1 MQRHKISFPHS
12 SFSNIFENSC
22 QTLESMQPSSAISQL
37 SSAPLSFEWWRVR
50 KWLSDW
56 VALTFRLQTT
66 VKQWEMLASCLF
78 AQMINQADKVLTLQ
92 MLLISGTTAGLR
104 HCPFFAFSVFSFLK
118 QTIGLYWFLEH
129 HSQMTHTLALGT
141 RICEG
146 TFFYRVSC
154 STFGYVCQG
163 GSYCLVHGT

>member
-1 MQRHKISFPHS
+1 
-12 SFSNIFENSC
+12 
-22 QTLESMQPSSAISQL
+22 MQPYSAISLL
-37 SSAPLSFEWWRVR
+37 SSAPLSFEWWRMR

-92 MLLISGTTAGLR
+92 MLLISGTTVDLR
-104 HCPFFAFSVFSFLK
+104 HFPFFAFSVFSFLK

-129 HSQMTHTLALGT
+129 HSQMTHTLALGN

-146 TFFYRVSC
+146 TFFLSC
-154 STFGYVCQG
+154 FLLYFWM
-163 GSYCLVHGT
+163 CLSGWKVLSRPWSLE